1 MKRDAQGRFLPG
13 NKGGPGNP
21 FGKRV
26 ANLRKALMDAVT
38 EDDLTEVVESLI
50 AKAKSGDIAAI
61 KVLFDRLFGPPI
73 AADVVERIER
83 LEQQIMGG
91 GKDGS
96 T

>member
-1 MKRDAQGRFLPG
+1 
-13 NKGGPGNP
+13 
-21 FGKRV
+21 
-26 ANLRKALMDAVT
+26 MDAVT

-50 AKAKSGDIAAI
+50 TKAKNGDIAAI

-91 GKDGS
+91 EKHAGS

>member
-50 AKAKSGDIAAI
+50 TKAKNGDIAAI

-73 AADVVERIER
+73 AADLLERIEQ
-83 LEQQIMGG
+83 LEQQITGG
-91 GKDGS
+91 G

>member
-1 MKRDAQGRFLPG
+1 
-13 NKGGPGNP
+13 
-21 FGKRV
+21 
-26 ANLRKALMDAVT
+26 MDAVT

-50 AKAKSGDIAAI
+50 TKAKNGDIAAI